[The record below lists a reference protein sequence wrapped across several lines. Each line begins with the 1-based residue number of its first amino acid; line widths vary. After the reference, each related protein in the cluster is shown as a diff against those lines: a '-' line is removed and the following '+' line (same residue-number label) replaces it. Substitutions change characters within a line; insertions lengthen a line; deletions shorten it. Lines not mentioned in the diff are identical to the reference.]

1 MTPASAA
8 PPKTKAEAF
17 DLSSI
22 VPSIKVEKPRKSTDK
37 FSMVLFGE
45 PKVGKTSLAADCANV
60 PALSPVLVL
69 AAEDGTSVLANAYD
83 DIDVVNIQNWDQFS
97 ALVPVLAGVDT
108 TKEEMTYLP
117 EPQTPYV
124 TVFVD
129 TIYEAMELLKLK
141 ITGGTRQLSQPEWG
155 VLAEKT
161 VNLVKILH
169 RSPHVNAMFLTH
181 TEKVKDEATGKVEVG
196 PSFLGKKT
204 YPEVLKV
211 VDIIAYLAVAKTEEG
226 NLIRVLQTQSDGK
239 YAGGDRS
246 GKLAP
251 QIVEPSMGEI
261 YAQLQK

>member
-1 MTPASAA
+1 MSTAPA
-8 PPKTKAEAF
+8 KTKAEAF

-45 PKVGKTSLAADCANV
+45 PKAGKTTTSVGAADV
-60 PALSPVLVL
+60 EALSPVLVL
-69 AAEDGTSVLANAYD
+69 AAEDGTSVLANNYED
-83 DIDVVNIQNWDQFS
+83 VDVVNLTNWDQLS
-97 ALVPVLAGVDT
+97 ELVPVLAGVDT
-108 TKEEMTYLP
+108 SKKDLAYLAEAP
-117 EPQTPYV
+117 TPYV
-124 TVFVD
+124 TIVID

-141 ITGGTRQLSQPEWG
+141 ITGGSRQLSQPEWG
-155 VLAEKT
+155 TLAEKT
-161 VNLVKILH
+161 VNLVKIFH
-169 RSPHVNAMFLTH
+169 RSPHVNLILITH
-181 TEKVKDEATGKVEVG
+181 TEKVQDTSTGKVEVG

-211 VDIIAYLAVAKTEEG
+211 VDIIAYLGVVKSEEG

-251 QIVEPSMGEI
+251 QIVEPSMAEI
-261 YAQLQK
+261 FAQLSK

>member
-1 MTPASAA
+1 MSTA

-22 VPSIKVEKPRKSTDK
+22 VPSIKVEKPRKSSDK

-45 PKVGKTSLAADCANV
+45 PKVGKTSLAAGAAEV
-60 PALSPVLVL
+60 EALGPVLVL
-69 AAEDGTSVLANAYD
+69 AAEDGTSVLANNYD
-83 DIDVVNIQNWDQFS
+83 DIDVVNIQNWDQFA
-97 ALVPVLAGVDT
+97 ALVPVLAGVDP
-108 TKEEMTYLP
+108 TKDDTAFTE

-124 TVFVD
+124 TVFID

-141 ITGGTRQLSQPEWG
+141 ITGGTRQLTQPEWG
-155 VLAEKT
+155 TLAEKT
-161 VNLVKILH
+161 INMVKLLH
-169 RSPHVNAMFLTH
+169 RSPHVNALFLTH

-211 VDIIAYLAVAKTEEG
+211 VDIIAYLAVTKSEEG
-226 NLIRVLQTQSDGK
+226 DLIRVLQTQSDGK
-239 YAGGDRS
+239 YAGGDRT

-251 QIVEPSMGEI
+251 QIINPSMGEI
-261 YAQLQK
+261 YAQLSA